1 VFEGVVVSSASG
13 SAIDVEVGD
22 CFSYQ
27 EDVLGCTDPEADN
40 YDSDATI
47 DDDSCEYSNDGPYFE
62 LTIDQTGESHL
73 IILQD
78 SITGL
83 DIGDEV
89 GVFDSNGVLYTV
101 DIGEN
106 PEYGEV
112 LVGTGIWSGSQLE
125 ISAIVSVNLS
135 DFGGPIL
142 GGAVEGNPVVIKV
155 FDVSVGEEV
164 ETDPT
169 FASGGEFGDLFTVV
183 PDLGLENTTDPIY
196 GCTDEFA
203 CNYCK

>member
-169 FASGGEFGDLFTVV
+169 FARGGEF
-183 PDLGLENTTDPIY
+183 E
-196 GCTDEFA
+196 
-203 CNYCK
+203 